1 MSTFFV
7 YILFSS
13 KINKFYIGYSQNP
26 EKRLEFHNSTLNKIW
41 SKRGQPWELKTT
53 IPFKSK
59 TGALKAERKIKK
71 LKAKRSSKT
80 LLKMDGSINLPLN
93 LRI

>member
-59 TGALKAERKIKK
+59 TEALKAERKIKK
-71 LKAKRSSKT
+71 LKSKAII
-80 LLKMDGSINLPLN
+80 KDIIENGWKH
-93 LRI
+93 